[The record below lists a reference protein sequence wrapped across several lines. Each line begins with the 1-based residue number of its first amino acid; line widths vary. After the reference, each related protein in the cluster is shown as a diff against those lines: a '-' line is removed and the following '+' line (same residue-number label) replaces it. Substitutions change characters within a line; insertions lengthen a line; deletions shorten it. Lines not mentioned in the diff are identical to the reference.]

1 LPAAQ
6 LQNADRQPLEQGADQ
21 RGGENGV
28 LHAQPWVGFANI
40 HIMSQAPI
48 GQVLKRSRP

>member
-21 RGGENGV
+21 RGGENGDLHGERLLPIV
-28 LHAQPWVGFANI
+28 LSAVASFKQPTVQL
-40 HIMSQAPI
+40 HC
-48 GQVLKRSRP
+48 